1 MTLRASVTVASFL
14 ILVMK
19 IFSGHCLTCHRS
31 EYVIGNECCPKCL
44 PGSRVKTDCTEF
56 RSTSCLACLDGTYM
70 NQPNGR
76 KYCLS
81 CTNCK
86 TGSGLRIKTSCRTTS
101 DAVCE
106 PLDGFYCVDS
116 TENSCVRATKHRSCE
131 PGQYVSSKGTASSDT
146 LCSRCPDGTFSD
158 GTLTLCRPHTQ
169 CESQNLQLIKAG
181 NAAADAECGE
191 KSSNRTR
198 TLVGAIVF
206 VVFILIL
213 GAVLFLLYERKWN
226 RNPNKDPGSKS
237 KSNELLLRRIHKS
250 FDRLN

>member
-1 MTLRASVTVASFL
+1 
-14 ILVMK
+14 MK
-19 IFSGHCLTCHRS
+19 IFSGHCLTCHQA
-31 EYVIGNECCPKCL
+31 EYQTGNDCCPKCF
-44 PGSRVKTDCTEF
+44 PGSRVKTDCRGF

-70 NQPNGR
+70 DQPNGR

-81 CTNCK
+81 CTNCES
-86 TGSGLRIKTSCRTTS
+86 GSGLRIKTSCRTTS

-169 CESQNLQLIKAG
+169 CESQNLRLIKAG

-198 TLVGAIVF
+198 TVIGVVVAF
-206 VVFILIL
+206 VVISIL
-213 GAVLFLLYERKWN
+213 GAVLFILYKN
-226 RNPNKDPGSKS
+226 KKKTNLNPEQSSESQNQE
-237 KSNELLLRRIHKS
+237 NELLEDTVDTSVQKKDTTALIQTC
-250 FDRLN
+250 DE

>member
-1 MTLRASVTVASFL
+1 MTLRTSATVTSFL
-14 ILVMK
+14 ILMMK
-19 IFSGHCLTCHRS
+19 IFSGHCLTCHRA
-31 EYVIGNECCPKCL
+31 EYQIRNECCPKCL

-70 NQPNGR
+70 DQPTGL

-81 CTNCK
+81 CTNCE
-86 TGSGLRIKTSCRTTS
+86 TGSGLRIKTLCTATS

-191 KSSNRTR
+191 RSSNQAGT
-198 TLVGAIVF
+198 VIAVVAVF
-206 VVFILIL
+206 IAAILIL
-213 GAVLFLLYERKWN
+213 GAVLFILCKNKKKTNL
-226 RNPNKDPGSKS
+226 NPGENKTC
-237 KSNELLLRRIHKS
+237 
-250 FDRLN
+250 F